1 MTRIDTNKMGLNKS
15 SKFANT
21 AKNDNDDKKYT
32 KELAIKNLTFTY
44 FLFLIVSENNLSW
57 L

>member
-21 AKNDNDDKKYT
+21 AKDDNDDKRIFAGARDQKSY
-32 KELAIKNLTFTY
+32 N
-44 FLFLIVSENNLSW
+44 
-57 L
+57 